1 MNENEAALR
10 ETILTYDNGARAYG
24 QIFQN
29 VDMSKYMNDFVDHLP
44 RAGIVLDNGCGT
56 GRDLEQFLR
65 RGIRTVGL
73 DRSASMLAECP
84 RDSSIALVQGDLR
97 NLPFAEESLSGVW
110 QCASLLHLSPTDA
123 QLSLCQVRWV
133 LEIGGVLFLSTAAG
147 IGSEWKSG
155 RLGGRRRFH
164 YYTKDDVLQMLC
176 NAGLQTAWIQE
187 EPGVVQGKWINAL
200 AMRS

>member
-1 MNENEAALR
+1 MAGACHTRVVSSHLMNENEAALR

-73 DRSASMLAECP
+73 DRSASMLAEC
-84 RDSSIALVQGDLR
+84 LGTLQ
-97 NLPFAEESLSGVW
+97 
-110 QCASLLHLSPTDA
+110 LHLYRATFETYPSQKRA
-123 QLSLCQVRWV
+123 FRVF
-133 LEIGGVLFLSTAAG
+133 G
-147 IGSEWKSG
+147 
-155 RLGGRRRFH
+155 
-164 YYTKDDVLQMLC
+164 
-176 NAGLQTAWIQE
+176 
-187 EPGVVQGKWINAL
+187 NAL
-200 AMRS
+200 HYFIFHQQMRNSHFVKSVGSSRLVASCSFLQLPE